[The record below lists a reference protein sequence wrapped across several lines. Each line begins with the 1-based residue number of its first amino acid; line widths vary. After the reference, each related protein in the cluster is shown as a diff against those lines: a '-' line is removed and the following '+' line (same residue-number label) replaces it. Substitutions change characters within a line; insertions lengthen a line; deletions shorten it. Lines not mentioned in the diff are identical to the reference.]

1 MENRKKAIQE
11 WITNRKEKN
20 EINQMLFYITV
31 PALNINVYKDE
42 TLKLIADLLN
52 RNNVTYNYV
61 DTVPGAWNLNRDWI
75 GTDVMDCIVEYC
87 GVYPINWSIDD
98 IIIFEELETQG
109 KIVVLAIVKTM
120 DGKYIPNH

>member
-11 WITNRKEKN
+11 WIISRKEKN

-52 RNNVTYNYV
+52 RNNVSYNYV
-61 DTVPGAWNLNRDWI
+61 DTIPGAWNLNRDWI
-75 GTDVMDCIVEYC
+75 ETDVMDCIVEYC

-98 IIIFEELETQG
+98 IITFEELENQG
-109 KIVVLAIVKTM
+109 KIVVLAIIKTT